1 MALEWNPDTRRIS
14 PTALFQFHDLDIR
27 DPPKPCSPMQ
37 SASRT
42 RSSLPFRARLHPL
55 PPQNIPRLPPAKIAA
70 SPPPSDSIPR
80 FPSIAFL
87 REYLAPSCSE
97 SAFDCHPLETHN
109 AFKKKSPRSEKRIL
123 QHSANCR

>member
-55 PPQNIPRLPPAKIAA
+55 PPQNIPRVPPAKISA

-87 REYLAPSCSE
+87 REYLAPPCSE
-97 SAFDCHPLETHN
+97 SAFDWYPPETYN
-109 AFKKKSPRSEKRIL
+109 ASKKITAKRKKDF
-123 QHSANCR
+123 AAFR